1 MYSESDLEGAVAAGV
16 IPQATADAFRQ
27 HIAATRVTPAVDEES
42 FRLLTGFNDIF
53 VCNAIAFYFAQK
65 KHGSSA
71 KERLELLSRH
81 IQTAEVTR
89 GCVLSALAD
98 PKVHDLGDGLE
109 YYAALDAGCHCIVTE
124 NKKDFFR
131 NRWKRFVRR
140 TDISG
145 LRELDYFSME
155 GQSPHIFS
163 KIEVLDSLEFYRKYM
178 VKQRG

>member
-1 MYSESDLEGAVAAGV
+1 MTKVF
-16 IPQATADAFRQ
+16 ADANILISVLNKEQPLFSITSRILSLADHPHF
-27 HIAATRVTPAVDEES
+27 HISTSP
-42 FRLLTGFNDIF
+42 
-53 VCNAIAFYFAQK
+53 VCLAIAFYFAQK

-124 NKKDFFR
+124 IKKDF
-131 NRWKRFVRR
+131 
-140 TDISG
+140 
-145 LRELDYFSME
+145 Y
-155 GQSPHIFS
+155 FS

-178 VKQRG
+178 AKQRG